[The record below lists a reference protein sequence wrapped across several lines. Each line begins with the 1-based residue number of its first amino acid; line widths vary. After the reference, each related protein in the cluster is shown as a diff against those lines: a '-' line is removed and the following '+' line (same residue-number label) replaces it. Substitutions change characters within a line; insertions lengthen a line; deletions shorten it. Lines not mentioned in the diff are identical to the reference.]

1 MLFLLN
7 LQFQYPQALWLLAA
21 LPLFVLLFLG
31 YQWWR
36 RRAAKRM
43 GDATLVKALHPSY
56 AFGKTVF
63 RFILFLLA
71 FALGCIAVANPRRPD
86 KVQDE
91 IRRGIDVVLALDVS
105 NSMLATDVAP
115 SRLLRAKNLLLKLI
129 DGLPDDRIGLVLF
142 AGNAYIQM
150 PLTTDHNAAKLFI
163 ATASPAVITAQGTAI
178 GQALERSS
186 LAFGESERFKTVVLL
201 SDGETHDETA
211 LESAKELA
219 SKGIMVNTVG
229 IGRPEGGSIIDTVT
243 QAARRDA
250 SGNVIISRLNEALL
264 QQIATTTNGIY
275 RNFQNTDKAVAE
287 IIAQLSQVE
296 KKALG
301 DTSLFTY
308 QTFYA
313 WLAVPML
320 LLLTL
325 ELFFPD
331 RKKAKP

>member
-1 MLFLLN
+1 LL
-7 LQFQYPQALWLLAA
+7 
-21 LPLFVLLFLG
+21 
-31 YQWWR
+31 
-36 RRAAKRM
+36 
-43 GDATLVKALHPSY
+43 S
-56 AFGKTVF
+56 
-63 RFILFLLA
+63 

-91 IRRGIDVVLALDVS
+91 VRRGIDVVLALDVS

-142 AGNAYIQM
+142 AGKAYIQM

-163 ATASPAVITAQGTAI
+163 ATASPGAITAQGTAI
-178 GQALERSS
+178 GEALERSS

-211 LESAKELA
+211 LEGAKELA

-264 QQIATTTNGIY
+264 EQIATTTNGIY

-313 WLAVPML
+313 WLVLPML

-331 RKKAKP
+331 RKKVNP